1 MAPTK
6 KFDPVERVLT
16 CTPTTSGEWLIV
28 TTPSRKW
35 GLSSEA
41 LKVDARVRINGNRA
55 SAA

>member
-1 MAPTK
+1 MAPPK

-28 TTPSRKW
+28 TTPGRKW

-55 SAA
+55 RAA

>member
-1 MAPTK
+1 MPPK

-28 TTPSRKW
+28 TTPSREW

-41 LKVDARVRINGNRA
+41 LKIDARVRINNNRA
-55 SAA
+55 RAA